1 MKRTR
6 WIASEVGGRDDV
18 IWIGDV
24 GWGGG
29 FSGGFARIQAMIYIW
44 NGGIGRKK
52 RSEENKRPCRARCA
66 NHHKSLRTVQMY
78 EYVDGAGVAA

>member
-29 FSGGFARIQAMIYIW
+29 FSGGFAPIQVMIYIW
-44 NGGIGRKK
+44 NGGIGEK
-52 RSEENKRPCRARCA
+52 RSGIRKIKGPVERGVQIIIRTLERCRCT
-66 NHHKSLRTVQMY
+66 ST
-78 EYVDGAGVAA
+78 

>member
-29 FSGGFARIQAMIYIW
+29 FSGGFAPIQVMIYI
-44 NGGIGRKK
+44 
-52 RSEENKRPCRARCA
+52 
-66 NHHKSLRTVQMY
+66 
-78 EYVDGAGVAA
+78 